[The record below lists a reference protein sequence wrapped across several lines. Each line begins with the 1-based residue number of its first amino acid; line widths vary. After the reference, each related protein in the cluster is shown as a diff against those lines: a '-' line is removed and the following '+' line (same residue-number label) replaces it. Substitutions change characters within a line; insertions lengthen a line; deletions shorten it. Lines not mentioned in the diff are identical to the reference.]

1 MKFEVTILGS
11 SSATPIYN
19 RNPTA
24 QLLNC
29 NERFYLIDCG
39 EGTQQQLIRYG
50 FKASK
55 IDFIF
60 ISHLHG
66 DHFFGL
72 VGLLSS
78 LHLNGRTKPLH
89 LFAPA
94 PLKEILDLQFLH
106 SDTHLRYSI
115 NFFPIDPSKPEV
127 IFKNN
132 DVVVETIILNHRIP
146 CTGFKFTE
154 KKRLRKLIVEKLEQ
168 DSIPVEYYTMLKRSV
183 DFELPDG
190 RKVNHLDYT
199 TDSATPKV
207 YCYCSDTMYD
217 ESYFEQIKGADTLYH
232 EATFMH
238 DMLERALETHHTTA
252 QQAAEIAKKVA
263 AKKLLI
269 GHFSS
274 RYKTL
279 EGLLEEAQAGF
290 ENTALAT
297 EGRTFEI

>member
-11 SSATPIYN
+11 ASATPVYN

-39 EGTQQQLIRYG
+39 EGTQQQLIKYG

-55 IDFIF
+55 IDYIF

-72 VGLLSS
+72 IGLLSS

-94 PLKEILDLQFLH
+94 ALREILELQFLH
-106 SDTHLRYSI
+106 SDTHLRYPINYYSI
-115 NFFPIDPSKPEV
+115 NPSNPEV

-132 DVVVETIILNHRIP
+132 DVIVETIILNHRIP

-154 KKRLRKLIVEKLEQ
+154 KKRLRKLIVEKLEK
-168 DSIPVEYYTMLKRSV
+168 DAVPLTYYPMLKRSV
-183 DFELPDG
+183 DVNLPDG
-190 RKVNHLDYT
+190 RTIKYLDYT
-199 TDSATPKV
+199 SDSATPRV

-217 ESYFEQIKGADTLYH
+217 ERYFAQIEGADTLYH
-232 EATFMH
+232 EATFLH
-238 DMLERALETHHTTA
+238 DMLDRANETHHTTA
-252 QQAAEIAKKVA
+252 QQAAEIATKVN

-279 EGLLEEAQAGF
+279 EGLLEEAKNGF
-290 ENTALAT
+290 ENTQLAT
-297 EGRTFEI
+297 EGKTFEI

>member
-89 LFAPA
+89 LFAPPA
-94 PLKEILDLQFLH
+94 LKEILELQFLH

-190 RKVNHLDYT
+190 RKINHLDYT
-199 TDSATPKV
+199 TDSAIPKV

-217 ESYFEQIKGADTLYH
+217 ERYFEQIKGADTLYH

-252 QQAAEIAKKVA
+252 QQAAEIAKKVG

-290 ENTALAT
+290 GNTVLAT
-297 EGRTFEI
+297 EGKTFEI

>member
-11 SSATPIYN
+11 ASATPVYN

-29 NERFYLIDCG
+29 NERHYLIDCG
-39 EGTQQQLIRYG
+39 EGTQQQLIKYG

-89 LFAPA
+89 LFAPPA
-94 PLKEILDLQFLH
+94 LKDILDLQFLH
-106 SDTHLRYSI
+106 SDTHLRYQI
-115 NFFPIDPSKPEV
+115 NFYPIDPAKPEV

-132 DVVVETIILNHRIP
+132 DVTVETIILNHRIP

-168 DSIPVEYYTMLKRSV
+168 DAVPVEYYPLLKRSV
-183 DFELPDG
+183 DVDLPNG
-190 RKVNHLDYT
+190 RSIKYLDYT
-199 TDSATPKV
+199 MDSAKPKV

-217 ESYFEQIKGADTLYH
+217 ERYFAQIEGADTLYH
-232 EATFMH
+232 EATFLH
-238 DMLERALETHHTTA
+238 DMLDRANETHHTTA
-252 QQAAEIAKKVA
+252 QQAAEIATKVN

-279 EGLLEEAQAGF
+279 EGLLEEAKAGF
-290 ENTALAT
+290 ENTELAI

>member
-11 SSATPIYN
+11 ASATPVYN

-39 EGTQQQLIRYG
+39 EGTQQQLIKYG

-72 VGLLSS
+72 IGLLSS
-78 LHLNGRTKPLH
+78 LHLNGRTKALH
-89 LFAPA
+89 IFAPPA
-94 PLKEILDLQFLH
+94 IKEILELQFLH
-106 SDTHLRYSI
+106 SDTRLRYPINYYSI
-115 NFFPIDPSKPEV
+115 DASKPEV

-154 KKRLRKLIVEKLEQ
+154 KKRLRKLIVEKLEA
-168 DSIPVEYYTMLKRSV
+168 DGVPIEYYQMLKRGV
-183 DFELPDG
+183 DVDLPNG
-190 RKVNHLDYT
+190 KIIKYLDYT
-199 TDSATPKV
+199 TDSAVPKV
-207 YCYCSDTMYD
+207 YCYCSDTLYD
-217 ESYFEQIKGADTLYH
+217 ERYFAQIANADTLYH
-232 EATFMH
+232 EATFLH
-238 DMLERALETHHTTA
+238 EMLDRAIETHHTTA
-252 QQAAEIAKKVA
+252 QQAAEIANRVN

-279 EGLLEEAQAGF
+279 EGLLEEAKAGF
-290 ENTALAT
+290 ENTQLAT
-297 EGRTFEI
+297 EGKTFEI

>member
-11 SSATPIYN
+11 ASATPVYN

-29 NERFYLIDCG
+29 NERHYLIDCG
-39 EGTQQQLIRYG
+39 EGTQQQLIKYG

-55 IDFIF
+55 IDYIF

-78 LHLNGRTKPLH
+78 LHLNGRVKPLH

-94 PLKEILDLQFLH
+94 PLKEILDLQFLY
-106 SDTHLRYSI
+106 SDTRLRYPI
-115 NFFPIDPSKPEV
+115 NFYAIDSSKPEV

-132 DVVVETIILNHRIP
+132 DVTVETIILNHRIP

-168 DSIPVEYYTMLKRSV
+168 EAIPVEYYPMLKRGV
-183 DFELPDG
+183 DVELSDG
-190 RKVNHLDYT
+190 RKIDYLDYT
-199 TDSATPKV
+199 TDSAIPKV

-217 ESYFEQIKGADTLYH
+217 ERYFSQIEGADTLYH
-232 EATFMH
+232 EATFLH
-238 DMLERALETHHTTA
+238 EMLERAVETHHTTA
-252 QQAAEIAKKVA
+252 QQAAEIATKVK
-263 AKKLLI
+263 AKRLLI

-279 EGLLEEAQAGF
+279 EGLLEEAKNGF
-290 ENTALAT
+290 ENTQLAI
-297 EGRTFEI
+297 EGKTFEI

>member
-94 PLKEILDLQFLH
+94 ALKEILDVQFLH
-106 SDTHLRYSI
+106 SDTHLRYQI
-115 NFFPIDPSKPEV
+115 NFYAIDPSEPEV
-127 IFKNN
+127 IFRNN
-132 DVVVETIILNHRIP
+132 DVVIETIILNHRIP

-168 DSIPVEYYTMLKRSV
+168 DAVPVEYYTMLKRSV
-183 DFELPDG
+183 NVDLPDG
-190 RKVNHLDYT
+190 RKIDYLDYT
-199 TDSATPKV
+199 IDSATPKV

-217 ESYFEQIKGADTLYH
+217 ERYFEQIKGADTLYH

-252 QQAAEIAKKVA
+252 QQAAEIAKKVG
-263 AKKLLI
+263 AKRLLI

-290 ENTALAT
+290 ENTLLAT
-297 EGRTFEI
+297 EGKTFEI